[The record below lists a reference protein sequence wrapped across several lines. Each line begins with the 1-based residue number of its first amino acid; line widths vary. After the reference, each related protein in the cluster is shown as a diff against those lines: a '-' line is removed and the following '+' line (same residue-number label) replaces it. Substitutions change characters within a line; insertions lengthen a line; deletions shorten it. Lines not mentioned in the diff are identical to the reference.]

1 MEREEAERLV
11 ARYGPSVYR
20 LAYARTGSKED
31 AEDVMQET
39 FLRLVRAA
47 PEFRDEEHGKAWL
60 LRVATHCAEDVFRMP
75 WRKRDLPLEAARG
88 VSSAPPK
95 EPDSNVLAAVL
106 SLPGLRYAV
115 TSNGATIRDL
125 VEQRVLL
132 EKHLAPAL
140 CLQVLARCAHIP
152 MIRQVFRAGVGY
164 LSRPDYETLRA
175 RYAGTA
181 MLQYHL
187 DTRQV
192 LPGTVEEFLAA
203 DARPVEELFFLTD
216 SPQTKQALR
225 QCLADLPGIGFADP
239 FPNDLEVIAGEIDK
253 GEALRYLLDRLD
265 IAPEEVLAMG
275 DGGSDLPLLQAA
287 GIGVAMGNATEAV
300 KAGADFVTASCEADG
315 VALAIEKFVLS
326 EGETL

>member
-1 MEREEAERLV
+1 M
-11 ARYGPSVYR
+11 
-20 LAYARTGSKED
+20 
-31 AEDVMQET
+31 
-39 FLRLVRAA
+39 
-47 PEFRDEEHGKAWL
+47 
-60 LRVATHCAEDVFRMP
+60 
-75 WRKRDLPLEAARG
+75 
-88 VSSAPPK
+88 
-95 EPDSNVLAAVL
+95 L

-187 DTRQV
+187 GY
-192 LPGTVEEFLAA
+192 PGRSCRERWRNSWRRMPARWRSFSSSPTVP
-203 DARPVEELFFLTD
+203 RPSRPCGSASRT
-216 SPQTKQALR
+216 
-225 QCLADLPGIGFADP
+225 CPGIGFADP

-326 EGETL
+326 EEETP

>member
-1 MEREEAERLV
+1 M
-11 ARYGPSVYR
+11 
-20 LAYARTGSKED
+20 
-31 AEDVMQET
+31 
-39 FLRLVRAA
+39 
-47 PEFRDEEHGKAWL
+47 
-60 LRVATHCAEDVFRMP
+60 
-75 WRKRDLPLEAARG
+75 
-88 VSSAPPK
+88 
-95 EPDSNVLAAVL
+95 
-106 SLPGLRYAV
+106 
-115 TSNGATIRDL
+115 
-125 VEQRVLL
+125 EQRVLL

-140 CLQVLARCAHIP
+140 CLQVLDRCAHIP

-187 DTRQV
+187 GYPAG
-192 LPGTVEEFLAA
+192 LAGNGGGIPGGR

-265 IAPEEVLAMG
+265 IAP
-275 DGGSDLPLLQAA
+275 GGGA
-287 GIGVAMGNATEAV
+287 GHGGWRQ
-300 KAGADFVTASCEADG
+300 
-315 VALAIEKFVLS
+315 
-326 EGETL
+326 

>member
-1 MEREEAERLV
+1 
-11 ARYGPSVYR
+11 
-20 LAYARTGSKED
+20 
-31 AEDVMQET
+31 
-39 FLRLVRAA
+39 
-47 PEFRDEEHGKAWL
+47 
-60 LRVATHCAEDVFRMP
+60 
-75 WRKRDLPLEAARG
+75 
-88 VSSAPPK
+88 
-95 EPDSNVLAAVL
+95 
-106 SLPGLRYAV
+106 
-115 TSNGATIRDL
+115 
-125 VEQRVLL
+125 
-132 EKHLAPAL
+132 
-140 CLQVLARCAHIP
+140 
-152 MIRQVFRAGVGY
+152 MIRQVFRRGWAISPGRTM
-164 LSRPDYETLRA
+164 RPSGP
-175 RYAGTA
+175 GTRGRP
-181 MLQYHL
+181 MLQYH
-187 DTRQV
+187 
-192 LPGTVEEFLAA
+192 PGYPAGPA
-203 DARPVEELFFLTD
+203 GNRWRNSWRRMPPVEELFFLTD

>member
-1 MEREEAERLV
+1 M
-11 ARYGPSVYR
+11 
-20 LAYARTGSKED
+20 
-31 AEDVMQET
+31 
-39 FLRLVRAA
+39 
-47 PEFRDEEHGKAWL
+47 
-60 LRVATHCAEDVFRMP
+60 
-75 WRKRDLPLEAARG
+75 
-88 VSSAPPK
+88 
-95 EPDSNVLAAVL
+95 
-106 SLPGLRYAV
+106 
-115 TSNGATIRDL
+115 
-125 VEQRVLL
+125 
-132 EKHLAPAL
+132 
-140 CLQVLARCAHIP
+140 
-152 MIRQVFRAGVGY
+152 
-164 LSRPDYETLRA
+164 
-175 RYAGTA
+175 
-181 MLQYHL
+181 
-187 DTRQV
+187 
-192 LPGTVEEFLAA
+192 EEFLAA

-326 EGETL
+326 EGETP

>member
-1 MEREEAERLV
+1 MGKKIRLLALDLDGTLLNGAKQITPRTQAALER
-11 ARYGPSVYR
+11 ARQQGVLMVPV
-20 LAYARTGSKED
+20 TGRP
-31 AEDVMQET
+31 AQ
-39 FLRLVRAA
+39 
-47 PEFRDEEHGKAWL
+47 G
-60 LRVATHCAEDVFRMP
+60 
-75 WRKRDLPLEAARG
+75 LP
-88 VSSAPPK
+88 P
-95 EPDSNVLAAVL
+95 AVL

-300 KAGADFVTASCEADG
+300 KAGGGLCHG
-315 VALAIEKFVLS
+315 LL
-326 EGETL
+326 